1 MANKEKPTFEEAV
14 KRIDEIVKLLE
25 SGDAPLDKSL
35 NFFEEGANLIKKCTT
50 MLSEAE
56 QKIIKL
62 QKDMENIENG

>member
-35 NFFEEGANLIKKCTT
+35 TFFEEGANLIKQCTT
-50 MLSEAE
+50 MLNEAE
-56 QKIIKL
+56 QKITKL
-62 QKDMENIENG
+62 QKDMGNIGND